1 MKILLPALISVD
13 ATVEIEYNESLEEI
27 SLPSL
32 TTIGRSLYIIDND
45 AMTDISLPVL
55 TSADYISIGYNDEL
69 TDVSIPNLMY
79 LEDDSIGLYLNR
91 YLTNCDLGNYTEQ
104 ECPQ

>member
-1 MKILLPALISVD
+1 MD

-55 TSADYISIGYNDEL
+55 TSADYISISYNDEL

-79 LEDDSIGLYLNR
+79 LEDDSIASLS
-91 YLTNCDLGNYTEQ
+91 
-104 ECPQ
+104 